1 MALLL
6 LNHVAFP
13 LTRRLCLCLASGAG
27 KSLPLPRFLLTEIQE
42 AGQQCRAAL
51 ASLLLLYLTR
61 EQRFPETR
69 NLISKN

>member
-13 LTRRLCLCLASGAG
+13 LTRRLCPCLASRAG

-42 AGQQCRAAL
+42 AGQQCCAAV
-51 ASLLLLYLTR
+51 ASFLLLYLTR
-61 EQRFPETR
+61 E
-69 NLISKN
+69 